1 MSRKNATCFGGRGR
15 LLVHLPTQSNQLSEY
30 EDIDR
35 QTKKKNNQL
44 SAFSFDTILND
55 GLLKDTIFFD
65 SANAEIISNFFRPL
79 PPGSFFFAPMAC
91 KSRPQSRFLTRQF
104 SNFFRLFFLL
114 LNCGDCNV
122 ELAFMEPCQNT
133 DISLLAG
140 EPSV

>member
-35 QTKKKNNQL
+35 QTKKRTINNLL
-44 SAFSFDTILND
+44 SLSIQYSTMDLSKKQSSLIQQMQKYFQIFST
-55 GLLKDTIFFD
+55 T
-65 SANAEIISNFFRPL
+65 

-91 KSRPQSRFLTRQF
+91 KPRPQSRFLTWQF
-104 SNFFRLFFLL
+104 SNFFRLFSL

-133 DISLLAG
+133 DISRFLG
-140 EPSV
+140 EPSI